1 MAKALVHFS
10 DGLKQANMVVNHHAP
25 PTTSQSVFPVADQR
39 LPFTSVWILRGS
51 CGGNRRTPLTGN
63 AFFHKEDIPPL

>member
-1 MAKALVHFS
+1 MVPPFGPPMAKALVHFS

-51 CGGNRRTPLTGN
+51 LVLSPNVC
-63 AFFHKEDIPPL
+63 PPSELES